1 MTNIE
6 DTAHL
11 LIFLDDTLAVEES
24 ESMTARIGTVED
36 MSQLFLIHSLTG
48 ISDDDFYVFIM
59 FLCRNSNLTSSRS
72 KLACIVGDSI
82 DHKERQGAVCL
93 HLSCSWL
100 HIEFYLLHL
109 ETHLA
114 LCHNIEKRLERERD
128 DTEIQSSLSHLNP
141 VGQDGVILV
150 DLIRQF

>member
-1 MTNIE
+1 MTDIE

-24 ESMTARIGTVED
+24 EAMTARIGSIEY

-48 ISDDDFYVFIM
+48 ISYHDFYVFIM
-59 FLCRNSNLTSSRS
+59 FLCRNSNLTSGRG
-72 KLACIVGDSI
+72 KLACIVGYCI

-100 HIEFYLLHL
+100 HIEFYLLHQ

-150 DLIRQF
+150 DLIREF

>member
-1 MTNIE
+1 
-6 DTAHL
+6 
-11 LIFLDDTLAVEES
+11 
-24 ESMTARIGTVED
+24 

-59 FLCRNSNLTSSRS
+59 FLCRNSNFTSGRG
-72 KLACIVGDSI
+72 KLACIVGYCI

-100 HIEFYLLHL
+100 HIEFYLLHQ

-150 DLIRQF
+150 DLIRQL